1 MTGEK
6 LIRNGTCELYFGNM
20 IKMGKVRVI
29 LRVSTLQSG
38 WDIGERI
45 LLRWES
51 GSDIDQKKTSESKSG
66 EISKTKKGIC

>member
-45 LLRWES
+45 
-51 GSDIDQKKTSESKSG
+51 
-66 EISKTKKGIC
+66 